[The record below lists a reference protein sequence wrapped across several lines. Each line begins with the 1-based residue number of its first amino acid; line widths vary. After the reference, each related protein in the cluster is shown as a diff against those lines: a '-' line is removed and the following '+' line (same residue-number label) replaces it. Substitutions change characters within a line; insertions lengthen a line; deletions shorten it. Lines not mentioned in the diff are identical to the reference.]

1 MTGAALTEPTH
12 ESKGRG
18 MNENVA
24 NPTRSGVPR
33 RAAAGLAIA
42 SVLLLVPAAPVV
54 AHPGG
59 HGTDQSAL
67 PAPPPEPQAKD
78 SGGGTSPL
86 VGGGVAVGLLGLA
99 GGLISLREKQ
109 RRARAVAT
117 GSQPEAKATGTPS
130 PGAARPTAAAKRRAR
145 SSW

>member
-1 MTGAALTEPTH
+1 
-12 ESKGRG
+12 

-24 NPTRSGVPR
+24 NPTGSGVPR

-42 SVLLLVPAAPVV
+42 SALLLASAMPVV

-86 VGGGVAVGLLGLA
+86 IGGGVAVGLLGLA
-99 GGLISLREKQ
+99 GGLIYLREMQ
-109 RRARAVAT
+109 RRGPAVSA
-117 GSQPEAKATGTPS
+117 GAQSGAKAKGTPS
-130 PGAARPTAAAKRRAR
+130 PGAVERKSAARRRAR